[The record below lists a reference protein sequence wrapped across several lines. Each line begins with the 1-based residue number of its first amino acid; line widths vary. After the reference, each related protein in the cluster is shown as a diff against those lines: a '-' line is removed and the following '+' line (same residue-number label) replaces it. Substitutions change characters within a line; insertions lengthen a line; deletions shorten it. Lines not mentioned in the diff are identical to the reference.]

1 MISIFIGI
9 FPLDYLYFVYIVIF
23 IKKRWRAFMEQH
35 ASVISLLVVVT
46 VAFVTPIL
54 LHRLKLNYIP
64 VVVAEIIMGLV
75 IGKSG
80 FNVVHED
87 MWLST
92 LSTLGFIFLMFLS
105 GLEIDFT
112 AFTGGKKNNTL
123 PNGKK
128 EPNTFLVSSIIFI
141 GIFIISLVLSY
152 LFVFAGFID
161 NAFLMTLIISTISLG
176 VVVPTLKEAHL
187 MKSNIGQIILLVAVV
202 ADLVTMILLA
212 IFVSIYDPGQGN
224 TWLLLILFAAG
235 VVLYFVGKRFKN
247 RPLLESMSKGTVQIG
262 TRAVFML
269 IIVLV
274 GLSETVGAEN
284 ILGAFLAGVLVSL
297 LSPNQELIHKLDSF
311 GYGFLIPIFF
321 VMIGVELD
329 VWSLFADKKLLLL
342 IPLLLLGLL
351 ISKIVPVYLLKIWYD
366 TKTVL
371 ASGFLLTSTL
381 SLVIAAAT
389 IGERME
395 VISTEMSGT
404 LILVAVITSIF
415 TPIAFKKLFPKEVAA
430 APKVKIAFL
439 GANQVTL
446 PVSRELKS
454 GLYETTLYHTVMD
467 KIDKLIS
474 NSLFDIVEISDY
486 SLETIEKNKIFQTDI
501 IVIST
506 GKDQTNADLAVKA
519 KELGIPRVI
528 ARIESPEVEQGLRDK
543 EIEVFSSFM
552 STKTLLRALI
562 ETPSVINIL
571 TNQETSLYEIRM
583 QNEQYD
589 GMTLRRFPFT
599 GDVIFVRIFRGKDS
613 IVPHGDTELL
623 LNDRLIVTG
632 SKEYVDELKR
642 ELEF

>member
-1 MISIFIGI
+1 
-9 FPLDYLYFVYIVIF
+9 
-23 IKKRWRAFMEQH
+23 MEQH

-112 AFTGGKKNNTL
+112 AFTGGKKNKTL

-128 EPNTFLVSSIIFI
+128 EPNTFLVSTIIFI
-141 GIFIISLVLSY
+141 GIFIISLLLSY

-187 MKSNIGQIILLVAVV
+187 MKSNIGQIILLVAVI
-202 ADLVTMILLA
+202 ADLATMILLA

-342 IPLLLLGLL
+342 IPLLLVGLL
-351 ISKIVPVYLLKIWYD
+351 LSKIVPVYLLKIWYD
-366 TKTVL
+366 SKTVL

-395 VISTEMSGT
+395 VISPEMSGT

-430 APKVKIAFL
+430 APKERIAFL

-446 PVSRELKS
+446 PVSRELES
-454 GLYETTLYHTVMD
+454 NLYETTLYHTKMD
-467 KIDKLIS
+467 KLDKMIS
-474 NSLFDIVEISDY
+474 NSLFEIVEISDY
-486 SLETIEKNKIFQTDI
+486 SLETIESNKIFQTDI

-506 GKDQTNADLAVKA
+506 GNDQTNADLAIKA
-519 KELGIPRVI
+519 KELGVTRVI
-528 ARIESPEVEQGLRDK
+528 VRIESPDVEQSLRDK

-562 ETPSVINIL
+562 ETPSVVNIL

-583 QNEQYD
+583 QNEQFD
-589 GMTLRRFPFT
+589 GITLRRFPFT